1 MSIDT
6 AIQGYVSGLNTPI
19 FFWISLSIYIAIG
32 LVLAY
37 FVYKKD
43 KINFGKLVI
52 GFILMWLV
60 IEILKII
67 TGRMRPDLSD
77 NNSFPSRHAG
87 IAFFIAG
94 FLPVERKYKI
104 LLFIWAI
111 LVGISRLALN
121 LHWFTDVLVGSI
133 LGLSFAYGIEKI
145 PLEKILKRS
154 RQ

>member
-37 FVYKKD
+37 FAYKKD
-43 KINFGKLVI
+43 KITFGKFAI

-77 NNSFPSRHAG
+77 NESFPSRHAG

-104 LLFIWAI
+104 LLFSWAI

-121 LHWFTDVLVGSI
+121 LHWFTDVLIGAI
-133 LGLSFAYGIEKI
+133 IGLSFAYGIEKI
-145 PLEKILKRS
+145 PLEKILKRI